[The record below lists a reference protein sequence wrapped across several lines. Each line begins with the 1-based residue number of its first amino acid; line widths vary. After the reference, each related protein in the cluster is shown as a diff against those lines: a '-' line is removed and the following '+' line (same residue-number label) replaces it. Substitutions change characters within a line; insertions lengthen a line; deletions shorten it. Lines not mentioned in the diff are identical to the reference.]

1 MAKIYVGCVVDAAKA
16 KAFADVAKKAMA
28 DSMKA
33 AVKKDSALTDTKG
46 EGYVVHLKISDMTV
60 GDTSVSCKIEGYLE
74 GVPKGVLIANTVIK
88 GGAKA
93 DGGKPETLVAD
104 CVGAVMDDLAPKIIK
119 RIKDKP

>member
-16 KAFADVAKKAMA
+16 KAFADAAKKAMA

-33 AVKKDSALTDTKG
+33 AIKKDSALTDTKG
-46 EGYVVHLKISDMTV
+46 EGYVVHLKISDMTI

-74 GVPKGVLIANTVIK
+74 SVPKGALIANTIIK

-93 DGGKPETLVAD
+93 EGGKPETLVAD
-104 CVGAVMDDLAPKIIK
+104 CVGAVMDDLGPKIVK